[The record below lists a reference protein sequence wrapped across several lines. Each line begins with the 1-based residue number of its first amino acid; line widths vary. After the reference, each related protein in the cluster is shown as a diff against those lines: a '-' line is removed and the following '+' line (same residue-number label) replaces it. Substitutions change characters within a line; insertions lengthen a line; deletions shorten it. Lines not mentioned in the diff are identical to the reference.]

1 MVKHENKI
9 CKLGLTFCKLELR
22 PLFLE
27 KERNKVISAENSA
40 IQIRI
45 SYFFLVQR
53 NVKMHILHT
62 VIYTFIKVLI
72 RRIC

>member
-9 CKLGLTFCKLELR
+9 CKLGLTFSKLELR

-45 SYFFLVQR
+45 SFFS
-53 NVKMHILHT
+53 
-62 VIYTFIKVLI
+62 VIH
-72 RRIC
+72 

>member
-27 KERNKVISAENSA
+27 KERNKVISAQNSA

-45 SYFFLVQR
+45 SYFFPSPLELE
-53 NVKMHILHT
+53 NIITPSIGMTDSKD
-62 VIYTFIKVLI
+62 
-72 RRIC
+72 